1 MELKREHM
9 LRDIAT
15 TPTDSA
21 ELRNW
26 KELLMEVLEELD
38 EVRENVDAITEER
51 DRLRGLVVDAVDMVE
66 SFKWLSMRH
75 NDMWRDEDRRVIREW
90 LEGARAWHRYVGIRG
105 CVCSDGWR
113 GCRGKC
119 SASQADTRARGTSAI
134 GRTLT
139 RSRV

>member
-51 DRLRGLVVDAVDMVE
+51 DRLRGLVDDAVDMVE

-90 LEGARAWHRYVGIRG
+90 LEGARA
-105 CVCSDGWR
+105 
-113 GCRGKC
+113 
-119 SASQADTRARGTSAI
+119 
-134 GRTLT
+134 
-139 RSRV
+139 